1 MKKVLLLLTCLILP
15 RVVTLCLPMPAPRAG
30 AVRRRDFKL
39 SAVSVGERRL
49 VGPPD
54 FDSVSCAVNIPSAL
68 LDVLEASNRG
78 FLVLLALDAFNII
91 DVDFSPVTDLSNNEL
106 TLAGIGFT
114 LLIPLIK
121 EIYEN
126 FAKPPPPTPQKQ
138 IREKL
143 MLKYNPPASNPWS
156 GTNFVEQD
164 VLDFVTNNTLRKT
177 LVLVDPTGTAKPDL
191 LDGMFR
197 GQTRIVAPA
206 MKKLSL
212 DEDISN
218 FFDLPGTKGLDTLA
232 NLIEKGI
239 KPDLGGM
246 PVTPAK
252 LIVDLV
258 DVDDDTKIRS
268 VVKEV
273 KLLKE
278 KAGTNVITIVVVA
291 NGASIQ
297 ALPPVTQNAL
307 QVLS

>member
-252 LIVDLV
+252 LLI
-258 DVDDDTKIRS
+258 DVPRKATDTD
-268 VVKEV
+268 VVNILTDV
-273 KLLKE
+273 ATLKGV
-278 KAGTNVITIVVVA
+278 AGANVIPIVCL
-291 NGASIQ
+291 ASSYNIT
-297 ALPPVTQNAL
+297 ALPLT
-307 QVLS
+307 LSNYMILS

>member
-49 VGPPD
+49 VVPPVS
-54 FDSVSCAVNIPSAL
+54 DSVSWALNIPSAL

-143 MLKYNPPASNPWS
+143 MLKYNPPPSNPWP
-156 GTNFVEQD
+156 GKPFKEKDVLTFVE
-164 VLDFVTNNTLRKT
+164 NNAIDKT
-177 LVLVDPTGTAKPDL
+177 LVLVDPSGTAKRNL
-191 LDGMFR
+191 LDAIFR
-197 GQTRIVAPA
+197 GQINVVAPA

-212 DEDISN
+212 DDDISN
-218 FFDLPGTKGLDTLA
+218 FFDLPATKGLDTLA

-252 LIVDLV
+252 LLI
-258 DVDDDTKIRS
+258 DVPRKATDTD
-268 VVKEV
+268 VVNILTDV
-273 KLLKE
+273 ATLKGV
-278 KAGTNVITIVVVA
+278 AGANVIPIVCL
-291 NGASIQ
+291 ASSYNIT
-297 ALPPVTQNAL
+297 ALPLT
-307 QVLS
+307 LSNYMILS